1 MRIYLKQVQVF
12 KILHYLYLHCDS
24 IVAVTSVLL
33 LLLKVTPLMLNI
45 KLCSLVGLLGCG
57 SKKTHSYMLKF
68 LKGSDFTELGDHLDV
83 LLSSLEPG
91 ACLYHQ
97 STVGLSKK

>member
-12 KILHYLYLHCDS
+12 KILLCLCLHCDS
-24 IVAVTSVLL
+24 IASLIDHLL
-33 LLLKVTPLMLNI
+33 FKVTPLMLNI

-97 STVGLSKK
+97 STVYLSRK